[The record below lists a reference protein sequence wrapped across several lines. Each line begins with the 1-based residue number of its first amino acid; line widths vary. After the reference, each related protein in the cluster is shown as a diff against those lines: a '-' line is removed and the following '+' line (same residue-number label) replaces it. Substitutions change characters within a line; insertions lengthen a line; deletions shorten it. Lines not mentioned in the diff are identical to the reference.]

1 MNDVRFAIRQMFKNP
16 GLSAVAILTLALGI
30 GANSAVFNVIQSV
43 LLRPLPYREPGR
55 LVRIASINRSLGV
68 TDSRSSG
75 LNILDWQRQ
84 STLFENIA
92 AFQEWD
98 GVLSDNGKSQPARVN
113 WATPNLLPMLGITPI
128 LGEGLPVGEEPA
140 SGIVLPYGLWKAQFG
155 GDSSVIGKWIKEDG
169 EQTRVVGVLSPA
181 IAAPAQGAPA
191 VDQAFV
197 RLNLSRIDFPRGWQL
212 FNVIGRL
219 KPGVS
224 VEQAQA
230 ELSGIA
236 SRLEKLYP
244 DTNRGWGVKVVDLKT
259 WILAPVRDQ
268 LLAVYAAT
276 IVILLI
282 ACLNVSNLL
291 LIRGTARRKEFAV
304 RCALGSSRVQ
314 LIRQLLIESLLL
326 GIVGGLA
333 GVLLALACQ
342 RILLRF
348 APDSLAL
355 SDAATFQWATLGSAM
370 ISSLV
375 AAILFG
381 LLPAM
386 RLSSGDFNKALTEA
400 SRGAT
405 ATKSRHRFLGGLV
418 TMQIAVSTVLLVAAG
433 LAVVSFQN
441 LRHVDPGFAKN
452 DTIFFRV
459 GYLSNRQTG
468 ERLMQTL
475 SGLPGVESVGGS
487 HIELLNDTF
496 SNPVRITIDGKTELN
511 GSAAPMV
518 NFWLATSDYFWAAGI
533 PLIEGRTFSGREDT
547 NAPAPAVINEALA
560 KQYFPNENPIG
571 RTIHIPNAKGEPGR
585 AREIIGV
592 VASVRQRGLREQAM
606 PILYAHY
613 TDFGT
618 GSLAVVLRTKQPLST
633 AIPAIRAAIQ
643 QVDPELIITRVSTAQ
658 RTVAQLLSR
667 ERLATQLM
675 FTFAF
680 IGMVLATIG
689 LYGVLTYVVSQ
700 RNKEIGLRIAL
711 GAQPARVLRMVL
723 REGMILVA
731 IGLAGGFAGALVL
744 GSATRSLLY
753 NVSANDPKTYA
764 VIAVLLGAV
773 ALLVCWLPAR
783 RATRIDPI
791 AALKDE

>member
-1 MNDVRFAIRQMFKNP
+1 
-16 GLSAVAILTLALGI
+16 
-30 GANSAVFNVIQSV
+30 
-43 LLRPLPYREPGR
+43 
-55 LVRIASINRSLGV
+55 
-68 TDSRSSG
+68 
-75 LNILDWQRQ
+75 
-84 STLFENIA
+84 
-92 AFQEWD
+92 
-98 GVLSDNGKSQPARVN
+98 
-113 WATPNLLPMLGITPI
+113 
-128 LGEGLPVGEEPA
+128 
-140 SGIVLPYGLWKAQFG
+140 
-155 GDSSVIGKWIKEDG
+155 
-169 EQTRVVGVLSPA
+169 
-181 IAAPAQGAPA
+181 
-191 VDQAFV
+191 
-197 RLNLSRIDFPRGWQL
+197 
-212 FNVIGRL
+212 
-219 KPGVS
+219 
-224 VEQAQA
+224 
-230 ELSGIA
+230 
-236 SRLEKLYP
+236 
-244 DTNRGWGVKVVDLKT
+244 
-259 WILAPVRDQ
+259 
-268 LLAVYAAT
+268 
-276 IVILLI
+276 
-282 ACLNVSNLL
+282 
-291 LIRGTARRKEFAV
+291 
-304 RCALGSSRVQ
+304 
-314 LIRQLLIESLLL
+314 
-326 GIVGGLA
+326 
-333 GVLLALACQ
+333 
-342 RILLRF
+342 
-348 APDSLAL
+348 
-355 SDAATFQWATLGSAM
+355 
-370 ISSLV
+370 
-375 AAILFG
+375 
-381 LLPAM
+381 
-386 RLSSGDFNKALTEA
+386 
-400 SRGAT
+400 
-405 ATKSRHRFLGGLV
+405 
-418 TMQIAVSTVLLVAAG
+418 
-433 LAVVSFQN
+433 
-441 LRHVDPGFAKN
+441 
-452 DTIFFRV
+452 
-459 GYLSNRQTG
+459 
-468 ERLMQTL
+468 
-475 SGLPGVESVGGS
+475 
-487 HIELLNDTF
+487 
-496 SNPVRITIDGKTELN
+496 
-511 GSAAPMV
+511 
-518 NFWLATSDYFWAAGI
+518 
-533 PLIEGRTFSGREDT
+533 
-547 NAPAPAVINEALA
+547 VINEALA